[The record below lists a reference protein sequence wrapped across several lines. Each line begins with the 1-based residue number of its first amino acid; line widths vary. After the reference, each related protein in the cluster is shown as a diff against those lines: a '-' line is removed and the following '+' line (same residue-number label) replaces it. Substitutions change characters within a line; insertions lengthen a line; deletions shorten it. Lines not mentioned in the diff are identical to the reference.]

1 MATGLS
7 KIEIITSFA
16 KYSEL
21 QSELNH
27 LGVRGMTVMQVMG
40 CGIQKGTK
48 EFKLDSSSKDELAE
62 IFAKMNPVV
71 RDKENITHVSYGTS
85 SRIILHRT
93 RELFSRNT
101 QKQTVSSFVRSLQMP
116 KDLYVRVL
124 EMMFRKNVSMSLQRH
139 ILW

>member
-48 EFKLDSSSKDELAE
+48 EFA
-62 IFAKMNPVV
+62 I
-71 RDKENITHVSYGTS
+71 KENTEIALLPKQQINLVVETKDVDKIVEKVKQVLYTGHIGDGKIFVYS
-85 SRIILHRT
+85 IDNVIKVRT
-93 RELFSRNT
+93 GDEGIDAL
-101 QKQTVSSFVRSLQMP
+101 
-116 KDLYVRVL
+116 
-124 EMMFRKNVSMSLQRH
+124 
-139 ILW
+139 

>member
-27 LGVRGMTVMQVMG
+27 LSVRGMTVMQVMG

-48 EFKLDSSSKDELAE
+48 EFAIKENAE
-62 IFAKMNPVV
+62 IALLPQGADQSVV
-71 RDKENITHVSYGTS
+71 EIQGRRQHCRKSQAGAVYRS
-85 SRIILHRT
+85 HR
-93 RELFSRNT
+93 
-101 QKQTVSSFVRSLQMP
+101 
-116 KDLYVRVL
+116 
-124 EMMFRKNVSMSLQRH
+124 
-139 ILW
+139 

>member
-48 EFKLDSSSKDELAE
+48 EFAIKENAE
-62 IFAKMNPVV
+62 IALLSKQQINLVV
-71 RDKENITHVSYGTS
+71 ETKDVDNIVEKVKQVLYTGHIGDGKIFVYS
-85 SRIILHRT
+85 IDNVIKVRT
-93 RELFSRNT
+93 GDEGIDAL
-101 QKQTVSSFVRSLQMP
+101 
-116 KDLYVRVL
+116 
-124 EMMFRKNVSMSLQRH
+124 
-139 ILW
+139 

>member
-40 CGIQKGTK
+40 
-48 EFKLDSSSKDELAE
+48 
-62 IFAKMNPVV
+62 
-71 RDKENITHVSYGTS
+71 
-85 SRIILHRT
+85 
-93 RELFSRNT
+93 
-101 QKQTVSSFVRSLQMP
+101 
-116 KDLYVRVL
+116 
-124 EMMFRKNVSMSLQRH
+124 
-139 ILW
+139 

>member
-48 EFKLDSSSKDELAE
+48 EVAIKENAE
-62 IFAKMNPVV
+62 IALLPKQQINLVV
-71 RDKENITHVSYGTS
+71 ETKDVDNIVEKVKQVLYTGHIGDGKIFVYS
-85 SRIILHRT
+85 IDNVIKVRT
-93 RELFSRNT
+93 GDEGIDAL
-101 QKQTVSSFVRSLQMP
+101 
-116 KDLYVRVL
+116 
-124 EMMFRKNVSMSLQRH
+124 
-139 ILW
+139 

>member
-40 CGIQKGTK
+40 CGIQKGICNQRK
-48 EFKLDSSSKDELAE
+48 C
-62 IFAKMNPVV
+62 
-71 RDKENITHVSYGTS
+71 RDCAAPQAADQSG
-85 SRIILHRT
+85 RRDQG
-93 RELFSRNT
+93 R
-101 QKQTVSSFVRSLQMP
+101 
-116 KDLYVRVL
+116 
-124 EMMFRKNVSMSLQRH
+124 
-139 ILW
+139 